1 MRKTQGNGRAA
12 GSCQILPFFEPQ
24 GPGKQERLT
33 RDMLVRSCISKST
46 AMPLFRVSLAFQHN
60 SWAKRCRLPH
70 LSSFY
75 TCISYWN
82 IFPYKMAGTK
92 VPVPCV
98 PPTAAHLLTWTFVIY
113 HAAMKMKT
121 LAFCNPAIYF
131 PIFTSRFGRHS
142 FPYSSLYRSLVL
154 SHPTLLSLGMYD
166 RCKATKFQEQVVT
179 DFYGASKTEQVP
191 KWNCP

>member
-1 MRKTQGNGRAA
+1 
-12 GSCQILPFFEPQ
+12 
-24 GPGKQERLT
+24 
-33 RDMLVRSCISKST
+33 
-46 AMPLFRVSLAFQHN
+46 
-60 SWAKRCRLPH
+60 
-70 LSSFY
+70 
-75 TCISYWN
+75 
-82 IFPYKMAGTK
+82 MAGTQ

-98 PPTAAHLLTWTFVIY
+98 PPTAARLLTWTFVIY
-113 HAAMKMKT
+113 QSAMKT

-131 PIFTSRFGRHS
+131 PGFTSRFGRHS